1 MDWKIFILI
10 FTSIFIAELG
20 DKSQLAIMLLASDQE
35 ASKLTVFI
43 IASIVLILSAA
54 ISVLAGNLLS
64 NYINT
69 KYLQYAAGLG
79 FIIIGLLT
87 LYKA

>member
-1 MDWKIFILI
+1 MDWKILILI

-20 DKSQLAIMLLASDQE
+20 DKSQFAIMLFVADKE
-35 ASKLTVFI
+35 VSKLTVFI
-43 IASIVLILSAA
+43 IASLVFIVSAA
-54 ISVLAGNLLS
+54 ISVLAGDLLS
-64 NYINT
+64 NYVNA

-79 FIIIGLLT
+79 FILIGILT